1 MPPQFD
7 LTSDHFPFGF
17 FCSRPRTINEVAHQE
32 EVIQTLQSALSSG
45 NVSCCPPKLCFHFL
59 NSKIHHSLS
68 LVQLPHLLF
77 YGPPGTGKTTSALAI
92 VRQLFGPE
100 LLKTRVLELNASDE
114 RGIGVVRNKIKSFA
128 ATAVGHA
135 VPNYPCPPFKVIILD
150 EADSMT
156 GDAQNALRRTMETY
170 SKVTRFIFICNY
182 VSRIIEPLASRC
194 AKFRFKPLQGEVISD
209 RINHIC
215 RHEGVEITPE
225 AMEALGEVSGGD
237 MRKTITTLQSAVR
250 LRGTPVE
257 RQTVLDVAGAVPREV
272 VGTLLE
278 ACRSGTFSRLQTAVM
293 DLIADG
299 YPAQELL
306 LQLQGAVLDDPSI
319 SESAR
324 GRILLKLAETD
335 KDLVD
340 GADETLQLL
349 ATAAHAQEVL
359 MGID

>member
-1 MPPQFD
+1 
-7 LTSDHFPFGF
+7 
-17 FCSRPRTINEVAHQE
+17 V
-32 EVIQTLQSALSSG
+32 QTLQSALASG
-45 NVSCCPPKLCFHFL
+45 NVSILSSILLLFL
-59 NSKIHHSLS
+59 DPLFSQPLTLLPHLFSF
-68 LVQLPHLLF
+68 QLPHLLF

-100 LLKTRVLELNASDE
+100 LTKTRVLELNASDD
-114 RGIGVVRNKIKSFA
+114 RGIAVVRNKIKTFA
-128 ATAVGHA
+128 ANAVGHA
-135 VPNYPCPPFKVIILD
+135 VPGYPCPPYKVIILD

-194 AKFRFKPLQGEVISD
+194 AKFRFKPLQGEIIGE

-215 RHEGVEITPE
+215 RAEGVEITPE
-225 AMEALGEVSGGD
+225 AMTALGEVSGGD

-257 RQTVLDVAGAVPREV
+257 RQTVLDVAGAVPREAV
-272 VGTLLE
+272 EGLLN
-278 ACRSGTFSRLQTAVM
+278 ACRGGTFARLQQAVT

-306 LQLQGAVLDDPSI
+306 MQLQGAVLDDPSI

-335 KDLVD
+335 KGLVD

-349 ATAAHAQEVL
+349 ATAAHTQSVL
-359 MGID
+359 MGTA